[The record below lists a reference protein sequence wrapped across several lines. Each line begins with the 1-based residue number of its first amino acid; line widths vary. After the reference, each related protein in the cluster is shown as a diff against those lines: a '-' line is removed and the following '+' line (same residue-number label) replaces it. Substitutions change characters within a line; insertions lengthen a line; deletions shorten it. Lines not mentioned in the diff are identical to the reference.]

1 MAKPDGADPRRPVV
15 AIVGR
20 PNVGK
25 SALFNRVCGK
35 KIALVFDRPGVTR
48 DRLVADA
55 EWRGRPFTVI
65 DTGGLGLED
74 GSGLEEAVEREAD
87 LAIAA
92 ATRVLLVVD
101 GKAGLQVLD
110 TEVAKRLRRA
120 GAFVTLVINKMD
132 PGAGEGRSGEF
143 AKLGFGAG
151 QPVSAEHGLGVESL
165 LEEIGENWPQAEAL
179 RKERTRIAIVGRPN
193 AGKSSLVNAW
203 IGEDRT
209 MVNPLAGT
217 TRDAVDVDAEIAGL
231 PVTFIDTAGL
241 RQKRRVHDPLEQIMG
256 GRTAHAID
264 RCHLAI
270 LAVDAVEGVGLV
282 EKKVAGLIQRAQ
294 RPCVVAVTK
303 WDLARQGGVE
313 MRTAKFLSEYEEAL
327 RRKLFFLPEVPV
339 VFLSSLRRTGLDR
352 LGEAVAAGIRSRSLK
367 LGTGELN
374 RVLSQAME
382 RKAPPA
388 KAGKRLRIYYATQV
402 DGPIPTVLGFVN
414 QPALMNQDY
423 ERYLGARV
431 REAFRLGG
439 SPLRWIWR
447 GRDSRQPGGGSAG
460 QSRRKVRRSRSAGGT
475 RPSRGG

>member
-1 MAKPDGADPRRPVV
+1 
-15 AIVGR
+15 
-20 PNVGK
+20 
-25 SALFNRVCGK
+25 
-35 KIALVFDRPGVTR
+35 
-48 DRLVADA
+48 
-55 EWRGRPFTVI
+55 
-65 DTGGLGLED
+65 
-74 GSGLEEAVEREAD
+74 
-87 LAIAA
+87 
-92 ATRVLLVVD
+92 
-101 GKAGLQVLD
+101 
-110 TEVAKRLRRA
+110 
-120 GAFVTLVINKMD
+120 
-132 PGAGEGRSGEF
+132 
-143 AKLGFGAG
+143 
-151 QPVSAEHGLGVESL
+151 
-165 LEEIGENWPQAEAL
+165 
-179 RKERTRIAIVGRPN
+179 
-193 AGKSSLVNAW
+193 
-203 IGEDRT
+203 
-209 MVNPLAGT
+209 MVNPRAGT

-313 MRTAKFLSEYEEAL
+313 TQTAKFLFEYEEAL

-339 VFLSSLRRTGLDR
+339 VFLSSLRRTGLER
-352 LGEAVAAGIRSRSLK
+352 LGETVAAGIQNRSLR

-374 RVLSQAME
+374 RVLSRAME

-423 ERYLGARV
+423 ERYLGARI

-447 GRDSRQPGGGSAG
+447 GRA
-460 QSRRKVRRSRSAGGT
+460 KIKKTTRSKTSG
-475 RPSRGG
+475 

>member
-1 MAKPDGADPRRPVV
+1 MAKLAGVNPRRPVV

-25 SALFNRVCGK
+25 SALFNRLCGK

-48 DRLVADA
+48 DRLVTDS
-55 EWRGRPFTVI
+55 EWRGRPFTLI

-110 TEVAKRLRRA
+110 TDVAKRLRRA
-120 GAFVTLVINKMD
+120 GADVSLVINKLD
-132 PGAGEGRSGEF
+132 PGSGEGRAVEF
-143 AKLGFGAG
+143 RKLGFGDG
-151 QPVSAEHGLGVESL
+151 YPVSAEHGLG
-165 LEEIGENWPQAEAL
+165 IGELMEKIGSSWPEGSDI
-179 RKERTRIAIVGRPN
+179 KEERTRLAVVGRPN
-193 AGKSSLVNAW
+193 AGKSSLINAVL
-203 IGEDRT
+203 GEGRV

-217 TRDAVDVDAEIAGL
+217 TRDAVDVETEIGGS

-264 RCHLAI
+264 RCHVAI
-270 LAVDAVEGVGLV
+270 LAVEAVEGVGLV
-282 EKKVAGLIQRAQ
+282 EKKIAGLIQRAQ

-303 WDLARQGGVE
+303 WDLVRHGGAQTQT
-313 MRTAKFLSEYEEAL
+313 RKFLSDYEVAL
-327 RRKLFFLPEVPV
+327 REKLFFLPDVPV
-339 VFLSSLRRTGLDR
+339 VFLSSSQGTGLDN
-352 LGEAVAAGIRSRSLK
+352 LAKAITGMIRCRTLK
-367 LGTGELN
+367 MGTGELN
-374 RVLSQAME
+374 RVLTAATE

-388 KAGKRLRIYYATQV
+388 KGGKRLRIYYATQV
-402 DGPIPTVLGFVN
+402 DGAVPTILVFVN

-431 REAFRLGG
+431 RESFPLGG
-439 SPLRWIWR
+439 SPLRWVWR
-447 GRDSRQPGGGSAG
+447 GRQDRNSGS
-460 QSRRKVRRSRSAGGT
+460 SRRSAAGRRRAK
-475 RPSRGG
+475 RG

>member
-1 MAKPDGADPRRPVV
+1 MAKPAGVDPKVPVV

-25 SALFNRVCGK
+25 SALFNRICGR

-55 EWRGRPFTVI
+55 NWRGRPFTLI

-92 ATRVLLVVD
+92 ASRVLLVVD
-101 GKAGLQVLD
+101 GREGLQVLD

-120 GAFVTLVINKMD
+120 GAAVSLVINKMD
-132 PGAGEGRSGEF
+132 PGAEEGRSGEF
-143 AKLGFGAG
+143 VKLGFGKG
-151 QPVSAEHGLGVESL
+151 YRVSAEHGLGTEIL
-165 LEEIGENWPQAEAL
+165 LEEIGTTWPVESPV
-179 RKERTRIAIVGRPN
+179 KPERTRLAIVGRPN
-193 AGKSSLVNAW
+193 AGKSSLINAW
-203 IGEDRT
+203 IGEART

-217 TRDAVDVDAEIAGL
+217 TRDAVDVDAEISGL

-264 RCHLAI
+264 RCHLAL

-282 EKKVAGLIQRAQ
+282 EKKVAGLVQKAQ
-294 RPCVVAVTK
+294 RPCVVVVTK
-303 WDLARQGGVE
+303 WDLVRQAGAETRGKNFQV
-313 MRTAKFLSEYEEAL
+313 EYEKAL
-327 RRKLFFLPEVPV
+327 RKALFFLPDVPV
-339 VFLSSLRRTGLDR
+339 VFLSSVRGTGLDQ
-352 LGEAVAAGIRSRSLK
+352 LGQAVAAMVKARSMK
-367 LGTGELN
+367 MGTGELN
-374 RVLSQAME
+374 RILFNAME
-382 RKAPPA
+382 RKAPPS
-388 KAGKRLRIYYATQV
+388 KSGRRLKIYYATQIEGSV
-402 DGPIPTVLGFVN
+402 PTILGFVN
-414 QPALMNQDY
+414 QPALMNKDY

-431 REAFRLGG
+431 REAFPLGG

-447 GRDSRQPGGGSAG
+447 GRQDRPGG
-460 QSRRKVRRSRSAGGT
+460 SRKNPGNERR
-475 RPSRGG
+475 RPRRE